1 MLIILF
7 IYKKSKLSNKYGKIK
22 IFRISYI
29 NNCICNTDSDCLE
42 KLNNWGRSSCSLYI
56 WCGFKYTCRP
66 NPTAA
71 IFHPSYNNL
80 NIKYQKKPYYCSENY
95 IIIIHFKITITRI
108 TLQIKIIFLQLINF
122 FNGWSS
128 SSSSSSSRWCSGTRH
143 TTRHTIRHTAS
154 SLVQLG
160 DNWIADS
167 FNLLLLLLKFFL
179 LSQLISIKP
188 LDDLIAFVQDNLFIF
203 ITDLAFDFVVF
214 NGALHIEAVSLETIF
229 GSNSL
234 LLFLILKFVLFS
246 FIDHPFNLL
255 LAKSSLVIGDSNLIL
270 LSGHFISSRNIE
282 NSIGVNVKGDLNLRD
297 SSGCRR
303 NTRQFKL
310 SKKIVVL
317 GHGTFS
323 LVDLNE
329 HTGLIVRVG
338 GESLG
343 LFGWNG
349 SVTLD
354 QSSHHASSGLNSKRQ
369 WRNIQ
374 QKKILNGF

>member
-1 MLIILF
+1 
-7 IYKKSKLSNKYGKIK
+7 
-22 IFRISYI
+22 
-29 NNCICNTDSDCLE
+29 
-42 KLNNWGRSSCSLYI
+42 
-56 WCGFKYTCRP
+56 
-66 NPTAA
+66 
-71 IFHPSYNNL
+71 
-80 NIKYQKKPYYCSENY
+80 
-95 IIIIHFKITITRI
+95 
-108 TLQIKIIFLQLINF
+108 
-122 FNGWSS
+122 
-128 SSSSSSSRWCSGTRH
+128 
-143 TTRHTIRHTAS
+143 
-154 SLVQLG
+154 
-160 DNWIADS
+160 
-167 FNLLLLLLKFFL
+167 
-179 LSQLISIKP
+179 
-188 LDDLIAFVQDNLFIF
+188 DLIAFVQDNLFIF

-317 GHGTFS
+317 G
-323 LVDLNE
+323 
-329 HTGLIVRVG
+329 

-354 QSSHHASSGLNSKRQ
+354 QSSHHASSGLNSKRHFVGVDGLVEFLSVEQ
-369 WRNIQ
+369 
-374 QKKILNGF
+374 ILEELLDFWNPGQFHE